1 MSTVEHGRPVVPW
14 LVGALAAGVVA
25 LALWLA
31 NTGPTLAY
39 TTADDEDSAVTC
51 TGRAETNDTPL
62 VQEEAGTRTFF
73 RVDSGED
80 AFGRVQSEYVGS
92 EDYDPLALDRSINAD
107 CAHAVVSRQWTVIW
121 VLTTLVP
128 LAVVFVLMG
137 VARMIPPREIPAVLL
152 RRGESRSAR
161 D

>member
-1 MSTVEHGRPVVPW
+1 M
-14 LVGALAAGVVA
+14 
-25 LALWLA
+25 
-31 NTGPTLAY
+31 
-39 TTADDEDSAVTC
+39 
-51 TGRAETNDTPL
+51 
-62 VQEEAGTRTFF
+62 
-73 RVDSGED
+73 
-80 AFGRVQSEYVGS
+80 QSEYVGS

-107 CAHAVVSRQWTVIW
+107 CAHTVVSRQWTVIW